1 MINLILFGSFFV
13 MLLLNIPIAVSLGMS
28 SIFAL
33 LFSSSPLTVV
43 PTNVYSG
50 MAKFLLL
57 AIPFFVLSG
66 NIMAKAGIS
75 SRLVAFA
82 DDCVGHRRGGIAIV
96 AVIVAC
102 FFGAISGSGP
112 ATVAALGII
121 LIPAMINRGGFSAPF
136 ASSLMASA
144 SSIAIVIPPSIAFVV
159 YASITGVS
167 VGDMFMGGWIPGIMM
182 GLSLVIIIMI
192 ECRKKGIQALMDGT
206 TELSMHSN
214 LIWSSFDQRFNVVS
228 LPFLFSST
236 EEADAALDGAGGEA
250 LGEILESTYNVHLLG
265 IAENGFRH
273 ITNSKHAIA
282 SKADMNGLKM
292 RVAGSQLLNRSYELW
307 GADYTNANWSEVFT
321 ALQTG
326 TYDGQENPLPTAD
339 AASIQEVQSYLTYWT
354 GAYDCLFF
362 CMNAELYNSLSPELQ
377 AIVDEAGQAACEYE
391 RELNRSQD
399 QEIMDKWAEAG
410 VEITELTPEA
420 AAEFAEASAPVY
432 DEFAD
437 ELTPE
442 LIEAFTSVTQADA
455 GTTEPAA

>member
-102 FFGAISGSGP
+102 FFGAKEFARIVGEKTGGAITVQYYP
-112 ATVAALGII
+112 ADQLTAG
-121 LIPAMINRGGFSAPF
+121 NQ
-136 ASSLMASA
+136 
-144 SSIAIVIPPSIAFVV
+144 
-159 YASITGVS
+159 T
-167 VGDMFMGGWIPGIMM
+167 D
-182 GLSLVIIIMI
+182 
-192 ECRKKGIQALMDGT
+192 GIQALMDGT

>member
-1 MINLILFGSFFV
+1 MKKIL
-13 MLLLNIPIAVSLGMS
+13 
-28 SIFAL
+28 AL
-33 LFSSSPLTVV
+33 VLALA
-43 PTNVYSG
+43 
-50 MAKFLLL
+50 MAL
-57 AIPFFVLSG
+57 A
-66 NIMAKAGIS
+66 
-75 SRLVAFA
+75 LVACGGGDDAASDTTADSGDDAAASTGEFEEMTWKFA
-82 DDCVGHRRGGIAIV
+82 CSATETSPWVDGAKEFARIVGEKTG
-96 AVIVAC
+96 
-102 FFGAISGSGP
+102 GAITVQYYP
-112 ATVAALGII
+112 ADQLTAG
-121 LIPAMINRGGFSAPF
+121 NQ
-136 ASSLMASA
+136 
-144 SSIAIVIPPSIAFVV
+144 
-159 YASITGVS
+159 T
-167 VGDMFMGGWIPGIMM
+167 D
-182 GLSLVIIIMI
+182 
-192 ECRKKGIQALMDGT
+192 GIQALMDGT

-391 RELNRSQD
+391 RELNRGQD

-410 VEITELTPEA
+410 VEITELSPEA

>member
-1 MINLILFGSFFV
+1 MK
-13 MLLLNIPIAVSLGMS
+13 
-28 SIFAL
+28 
-33 LFSSSPLTVV
+33 
-43 PTNVYSG
+43 
-50 MAKFLLL
+50 KFLALLL
-57 AIPFFVLSG
+57 AL
-66 NIMAKAGIS
+66 IMALA
-75 SRLVAFA
+75 LVACGGSDTGNTGDTGSSDTSTGDTATGEFEPMTWKFA
-82 DDCVGHRRGGIAIV
+82 CSATETSPWVDGAKEFARIVGEQTG
-96 AVIVAC
+96 
-102 FFGAISGSGP
+102 GAITVQYYP
-112 ATVAALGII
+112 ADQLTAG
-121 LIPAMINRGGFSAPF
+121 NQ
-136 ASSLMASA
+136 
-144 SSIAIVIPPSIAFVV
+144 
-159 YASITGVS
+159 T
-167 VGDMFMGGWIPGIMM
+167 D
-182 GLSLVIIIMI
+182 
-192 ECRKKGIQALMDGT
+192 GIQALMDGT

-228 LPFLFSST
+228 LPFLFDSV

-273 ITNSKHAIA
+273 ITNSKHPIE
-282 SKADMNGLKM
+282 SLADMNGLKM

-362 CMNAELYNSLSPELQ
+362 CMNADLYNSLSPELQ
-377 AIVDEAGQAACEYE
+377 AIVDDAGQQACVYE
-391 RELNRSQD
+391 RELNRGQD

-410 VEITELTPEA
+410 VEVTELTPEA
-420 AAEFAEASAPVY
+420 AAEFAEASSPVY

-442 LIEAFTSVTQADA
+442 LIEAFTSVTQA
-455 GTTEPAA
+455 E

>member
-112 ATVAALGII
+112 ATVA
-121 LIPAMINRGGFSAPF
+121 
-136 ASSLMASA
+136 
-144 SSIAIVIPPSIAFVV
+144 
-159 YASITGVS
+159 
-167 VGDMFMGGWIPGIMM
+167 
-182 GLSLVIIIMI
+182 
-192 ECRKKGIQALMDGT
+192 
-206 TELSMHSN
+206 
-214 LIWSSFDQRFNVVS
+214 
-228 LPFLFSST
+228 
-236 EEADAALDGAGGEA
+236 A